1 MMNNSIVNQPPTQQQ
16 QQSTRKSELNKTRIH
31 DSHDEQSSSVSP
43 NNLNKPFCKNDYS
56 SSNNTNDKL
65 KYRYQLSNSPTSLKN
80 ETEFTTNN
88 IDITTTE
95 NKHKLKQSKLV
106 SKTKKDPSVR
116 TLVENNTNNNMI
128 EKTKIKYISNHK
140 DREDIQIKRQK

>member
-1 MMNNSIVNQPPTQQQ
+1 M
-16 QQSTRKSELNKTRIH
+16 
-31 DSHDEQSSSVSP
+31 
-43 NNLNKPFCKNDYS
+43 
-56 SSNNTNDKL
+56 

-128 EKTKIKYISNHK
+128 ENIYIYISDHK
-140 DREDIQIKRQK
+140 DREDIQIKKKQK